1 MRISDWSSDVC
12 SSDLTCL
19 QTIYPPRI
27 AGLMD
32 IAAPPLV
39 PVGVKTVPITP
50 LKKAYPD
57 DWQQA
62 GYQAQ
67 FSPDKTLMALG
78 VEDGAGYVK
87 QVWLYQPARDRKRK
101 SLNSSH

>member
-39 PVGVKTVPITP
+39 PVGVKTVPNTP

-57 DWQQA
+57 DWQKA
-62 GYQAQ
+62 GSQAQ
-67 FSPDKTLMALG
+67 FSPDKILMALG
-78 VEDGAGYVK
+78 VDAGDGYDPT
-87 QVWLYQPARDRKRK
+87 VWLNQPATGRP
-101 SLNSSH
+101 SFPS